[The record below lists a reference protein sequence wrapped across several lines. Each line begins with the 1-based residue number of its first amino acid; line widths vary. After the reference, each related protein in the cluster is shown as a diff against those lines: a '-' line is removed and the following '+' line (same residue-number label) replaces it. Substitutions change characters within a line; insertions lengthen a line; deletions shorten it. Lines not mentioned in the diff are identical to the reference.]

1 MIAVCLHHCAAMVRM
16 LVVTLQGTELFWIV
30 FKSYQKR
37 GVSGS
42 RGKVLSLLLSRDD

>member
-1 MIAVCLHHCAAMVRM
+1 MIAVCLHHCAAMLRM

-42 RGKVLSLLLSRDD
+42 RGVLSLLLSSDD